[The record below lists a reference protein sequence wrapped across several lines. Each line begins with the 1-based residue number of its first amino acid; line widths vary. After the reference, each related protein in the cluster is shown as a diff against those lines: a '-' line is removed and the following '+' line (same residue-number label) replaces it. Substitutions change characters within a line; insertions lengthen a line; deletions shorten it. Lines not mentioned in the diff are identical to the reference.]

1 MKLIIRRPAW
11 NVNMFKYLFFRKFV
25 VSEEKGL
32 EKMTENRRSEIE
44 NRVYTCDLLVFAV
57 FFSGINGR

>member
-1 MKLIIRRPAW
+1 MKLIIRRPAR
-11 NVNMFKYLFFRKFV
+11 NVNMFKYLFFRKIV
-25 VSEEKGL
+25 VSEEEGL

>member
-1 MKLIIRRPAW
+1 MKLIIRRPVR

-25 VSEEKGL
+25 VSEEEGL
-32 EKMTENRRSEIE
+32 EEMTENRRPEIE

>member
-1 MKLIIRRPAW
+1 MKLIIRRPVR

-25 VSEEKGL
+25 VSEEEGL
-32 EKMTENRRSEIE
+32 EKMTENRRAEIE
-44 NRVYTCDLLVFAV
+44 NRVYTCGLLVFAV

>member
-25 VSEEKGL
+25 VSEEEGL
-32 EKMTENRRSEIE
+32 EK
-44 NRVYTCDLLVFAV
+44 
-57 FFSGINGR
+57 